1 MLVMSRTVGILTH
14 AWTRVLTTSVHCS
27 NGRDSLPPAARNW
40 AADAPVAQPL
50 ARRLPPTPQSAKA
63 KCVSL

>member
-14 AWTRVLTTSVHCS
+14 AWTRVLTTLSIAVTAAILAACS
-27 NGRDSLPPAARNW
+27 MQLGGGP
-40 AADAPVAQPL
+40 PVAEHL